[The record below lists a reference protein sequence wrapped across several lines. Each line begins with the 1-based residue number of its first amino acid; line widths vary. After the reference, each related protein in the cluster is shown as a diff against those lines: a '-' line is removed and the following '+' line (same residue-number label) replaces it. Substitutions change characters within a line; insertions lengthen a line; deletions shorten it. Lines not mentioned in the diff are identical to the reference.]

1 MVILHAIRTGGF
13 EVKAFYVQPTPRDNM
28 NESERSQAAF
38 ESIIR
43 TLAAAELVSPHLPSD
58 IGYLPYISICQ
69 YISRRAWEAFQSNG
83 YPSVP
88 SIEQEAWAMLC
99 AVTTRPTSPYEK
111 EVDSNFTLPRLF

>member
-1 MVILHAIRTGGF
+1 MVILHAIQTGGF

-28 NESERSQAAF
+28 DERSQAAF
-38 ESIIR
+38 ESIVR
-43 TLAAAELVSPHLPSD
+43 TLAAAELVTPHLPSN
-58 IGYLPYISICQ
+58 IGYSPYIGICQ

-88 SIEQEAWAMLC
+88 SIEQEAWAMLS
-99 AVTTRPTSPYEK
+99 AVTTRPTSSYEK

>member
-1 MVILHAIRTGGF
+1 MVILHAIQTGGF

-28 NESERSQAAF
+28 NERSQAAF

-43 TLAAAELVSPHLPSD
+43 TLAAAELVSPHLPSN
-58 IGYLPYISICQ
+58 IGYFPYIAICQ

-99 AVTTRPTSPYEK
+99 AVTTPTSSYEK